1 MSTKKII
8 IAVLLLAVIAG
19 GIYAWREYT
28 RPVRDLDSA
37 TADYTVQA
45 TALIQEFMVNESVA
59 SQKYLNKIIAVHGV
73 VKLVDTTDGACI
85 VALGDTADM
94 SSVRCV
100 MNDAATGAVAVQK
113 GAVVTL
119 KGAVTGFKNDETG
132 LLGSD
137 VELNRCVKE

>member
-8 IAVLLLAVIAG
+8 IAVILLAVIAG
-19 GIYAWREYT
+19 GLYAWREYT
-28 RPVRDLDSA
+28 RPVKGLDSV

-45 TALIQEFMVNESVA
+45 TALIQEFMTNEA
-59 SQKYLNKIIAVHGV
+59 AANQKYLNKIIAVQGV
-73 VKLVDTTDGACI
+73 VKVVDTADGACI

-94 SSVRCV
+94 LSVRCV
-100 MNDAATGAVAVQK
+100 MNDVATGSAVQK
-113 GAVVTL
+113 GAAVTL
-119 KGAVTGFKNDETG
+119 KGAVTGFKKDETG